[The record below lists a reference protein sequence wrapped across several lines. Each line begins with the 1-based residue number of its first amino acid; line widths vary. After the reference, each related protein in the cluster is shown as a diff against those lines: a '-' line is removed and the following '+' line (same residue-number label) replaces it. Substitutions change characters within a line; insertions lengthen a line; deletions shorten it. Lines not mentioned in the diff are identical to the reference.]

1 MMKKLLYGLVC
12 CCSLAYGQN
21 QDTSDVLMLND
32 DWSFSQVGTEN
43 GCQLLFR
50 AQFIRI

>member
-32 DWSFSQVGTEN
+32 DWSFSQVGTEKW
-43 GCQLLFR
+43 LPATVR

>member
-12 CCSLAYGQN
+12 CCGLAYGQN
-21 QDTSDVLMLND
+21 RDTSDVLMLND

-43 GCQLLFR
+43 GYQLLSR
-50 AQFIRI
+50 ALFIRI